1 VTHDQVEAMTLG
13 HRVAVLKPVSAARPD
28 NLQQVA
34 PPAEL
39 FHNPDNLFV
48 AGFIGSP
55 AMNMVYGTLEGSGT
69 DVYVN
74 FAGSRVKVGP
84 KALEKHPGLESRMGD
99 QLVVGI
105 RPGDFEAAAVAGRPA
120 DLTANVDVAEVLG
133 SETFIHFELPSP
145 PVVTPDIEELLA
157 DSGGD
162 PSSLG
167 DTTKFSARVS
177 SDIPVH
183 SMETL
188 EVVIDTD
195 KWHFFDPTSGLRV
208 GR

>member
-1 VTHDQVEAMTLG
+1 
-13 HRVAVLKPVSAARPD
+13 
-28 NLQQVA
+28 
-34 PPAEL
+34 
-39 FHNPDNLFV
+39 
-48 AGFIGSP
+48 
-55 AMNMVYGTLEGSGT
+55 MNMVYGTLEGSGT
-69 DVYVN
+69 EVCVN
-74 FAGSRVKVGP
+74 FAGEKVKVGP
-84 KALEKHPGLESRMGD
+84 KALAKHPGLESRMGD

-105 RPGDFEAAAVAGRPA
+105 RPGDFEATTIAGGTA

-157 DSGGD
+157 DTGGD

-177 SDIPVH
+177 SDVPIH

-188 EVVIDTD
+188 DVTIDAD
-195 KWHFFDPTSGLRV
+195 KWHFFDPASGQRV